1 MMRSIEAIR
10 VAILVTLAGTAAAC
24 SNDSDSPTSPSPGGG
39 GGSAGVVYSALGAS
53 DTMGYGSSVECFPF
67 SPCPNGMGYV
77 QLLERR
83 LRETGPVTLYNR
95 GVPGAILGPTIE
107 EVGRR
112 VGRTFPGNILT
123 NQSPFT
129 HQDSTVV
136 TVFAGPND
144 ANAIGQVIEAQLAG
158 DDPRAFIDQQVRLW
172 ADDYAAVLRQIRQ
185 RAPGTRI
192 VLINLPNLAA
202 MPYFAARSTFQKS
215 IMQRIA
221 VSMNDH
227 VNALRAANVHVVDV
241 MCDPRVLEPSSFSGD
256 GYHPGDR
263 GYALLA
269 ELTYPAMVNA
279 SHPAPAGDC
288 GQRHVFPPY

>member
-1 MMRSIEAIR
+1 MARR
-10 VAILVTLAGTAAAC
+10 HRFPVAILVILAGALAAC
-24 SNDSDSPTSPSPGGG
+24 SKDSGDDSGSPTAPSPTGI
-39 GGSAGVVYSALGAS
+39 VYTALGAS
-53 DTMGYGSSVECFPF
+53 DTAAVGSSVECFPF

-83 LRETGPVTLYNR
+83 LRETSPTTLYNG
-95 GVPGAILGPTIE
+95 GVPGAVLSPTIE

-112 VGRTFPGNILT
+112 IGRVFPGNILT

-129 HQDSTVV
+129 HQNSTVV

-144 ANAIGQVIEAQLAG
+144 ANAIGQVIEAQQAG
-158 DDPRAFIDQQVRLW
+158 DDVRGFIDQTVRRW

-185 RAPGTRI
+185 RAPGARI
-192 VLINLPNLAA
+192 VVINMVNLAA
-202 MPYFAARSTFQKS
+202 MPYFASRSTFQKS

-227 VNALRAANVHVVDV
+227 VNALRAANVNIVDV

-256 GYHPGDR
+256 GYHPSDR
-263 GYALLA
+263 GYALMA

-288 GQRHVFPPY
+288 GQRHIYPPF